1 MLDCK
6 HFLLRF
12 YDFYNTVRPF
22 MSKSSFF
29 FKLSSIYGGYEDSLY
44 KYFLAIESWWI
55 LRSSSYI
62 WCCRQWGL

>member
-44 KYFLAIESWWI
+44 KYFLAIES
-55 LRSSSYI
+55 
-62 WCCRQWGL
+62 